1 MKYVGTYSDPKD
13 IVTKEKLEAVASRVS
28 TNEDNI
34 AMAESDIEGLQT
46 TVGTLQTNVGNVQT
60 ALTSKQDTVVGGAST
75 ITEDNLTASC
85 ALVSNSSGKVAVS
98 AVTSTELGYLDGVT
112 SNVQTQLDSKQGN
125 NDEIQGLRLI
135 GGLNSIGS
143 MTQSVAINPSIN
155 GAGFAYKAG
164 AIVKIYYD
172 SYEMPISDYYINCLF
187 DGRFGT
193 YINFPRPNGN
203 FAWED
208 SKTYPVGAYVT
219 NDGYWYR
226 ALKEN
231 LNVTPT
237 GDTTGIW
244 ELASHSGQSN
254 CINLDNVLISI
265 DITFPFSIRYEN
277 SLSLYWMANFQ
288 NASYIKVEK
297 YDSNLEWFQ
306 VYEKSSI
313 DGGNIINNI
322 WLSNDPSGAGTQ
334 KRMRIT
340 LKVQTGTTWCALT
353 QIALTGVVGGIEG
366 TLVNRGG
373 STMYGDLSPYA
384 NGGAS
389 LGTSSAPWNNV
400 RAHKFYGDGSN
411 LTNIHYPV
419 TSVNSKTGAVVLAAS
434 DVGALPADTV
444 IPTVNNATLTIK
456 RNNIDVGSFTANS
469 VNDVNIDIN
478 VPTDKSD
485 IGLGNVDNVK
495 QYSATNPPP
504 YPVTSVN
511 GHTGAVTVHEVPTVT
526 TADNGKFLRVV
537 DGTWAAVAIANAN
550 GGSF

>member
-1 MKYVGTYSDPKD
+1 MKYVGTFSDPQD
-13 IVTKEKLEAVASRVS
+13 IVTKEKLD
-28 TNEDNI
+28 T
-34 AMAESDIEGLQT
+34 
-46 TVGTLQTNVGNVQT
+46 
-60 ALTSKQDTVVGGAST
+60 KQDKITGAATT
-75 ITEDNLTASC
+75 ITENNLTASR

-112 SNVQTQLDSKQGN
+112 SNVQTQIDGKQGN
-125 NDEIQGLRLI
+125 NDEIQGLRLT

-172 SYEMPISDYYINCLF
+172 GYEMPIGEYNINSLF

-219 NDGYWYR
+219 NGGYWYR

-231 LNVTPT
+231 SNVTPT
-237 GDTTGIW
+237 GDTTGAW
-244 ELASHSGQSN
+244 ELASHSRQSN
-254 CINLDNVLISI
+254 YINLDNVLISI
-265 DITFPFSIRYEN
+265 DITFPFNIRYEN
-277 SLSLYWMANFQ
+277 SLSLYWRANYQ
-288 NASYIKVEK
+288 NASYVKVEK

-313 DGGNIINNI
+313 DGRNIINNI
-322 WLSNDPSGAGTQ
+322 WLDNDPSGAGTQ

-340 LKVQTGTTWCALT
+340 LKTQTGTTWCALT
-353 QIALTGVVGGIEG
+353 QIAITGVVGGIEG

-373 STMYGDLSPYA
+373 STMYGDLSPYV

-419 TSVNSKTGAVVLAAS
+419 TSVNTKTGAVHLNAN

-469 VNDVNIDIN
+469 ANDVNIDIN

-485 IGLGNVDNVK
+485 IGLSNVDNVK
-495 QYSATNPPP
+495 QYSASNPPP

-511 GHTGAVTVHEVPTVT
+511 GHTGAVTIAALPAVT

-537 DGTWAAVAIANAN
+537 NGAWTAVEIDNAN

>member
-1 MKYVGTYSDPKD
+1 MKYIGQYSSPED
-13 IVTKEKLEAVASRVS
+13 IATLDKVRSVEILATDASDLADSAKNALAEHVDDTNIHVTLAEK
-28 TNEDNI
+28 
-34 AMAESDIEGLQT
+34 T
-46 TVGTLQTNVGNVQT
+46 TWNG
-60 ALTSKQDTVVGGAST
+60 KQDKITGAATT
-75 ITEDNLTASC
+75 ITDDNLTANR
-85 ALVSNSSGKVAVS
+85 ALISNSSGKVAVS
-98 AVTSTELGYLDGVT
+98 AVTSTEIGYLDGVT

-125 NDEIQGLRLI
+125 NDEIQGLRLT

-143 MTQSVAINPSIN
+143 ITQSVAINPAIN

-172 SYEMPISDYYINCLF
+172 GYEMPIGDYDINSLF

-219 NDGYWYR
+219 NDGHWYR

-231 LNVTPT
+231 SNVTPT
-237 GDTTGIW
+237 GDTTGAW
-244 ELASHSGQSN
+244 ELASRSGQSN
-254 CINLDNVLISI
+254 YINLDNVLISI
-265 DITFPFSIRYEN
+265 DITFPFAIRYEN
-277 SLSLYWMANFQ
+277 SLSLYWRANRQ

-313 DGGNIINNI
+313 DGGDIINNI

-340 LKVQTGTTWCALT
+340 IKVQTGTTWCALT
-353 QIALTGVVGGIEG
+353 QIALTGIVGGIEG

-373 STMYGDLSPYA
+373 STMYGDLSPYT

-389 LGTSSAPWNNV
+389 LGTSSKPWNNV

-419 TSVNSKTGAVVLAAS
+419 TSVNTKTGAVTISAS
-434 DVGALPADTV
+434 DVGAQPT
-444 IPTVNNATLTIK
+444 ITVNGIVQGDGAGNLSAAEL
-456 RNNIDVGSFTANS
+456 NPAAV
-469 VNDVNIDIN
+469 
-478 VPTDKSD
+478 
-485 IGLGNVDNVK
+485 GLGNVDNVK

-511 GHTGAVTVHEVPTVT
+511 GKTGTITVHEVPTVT

-537 DGTWAAVAIANAN
+537 NGAWTAVEIDNAN

>member
-1 MKYVGTYSDPKD
+1 MKYVGTFSDPKD
-13 IVTKEKLEAVASRVS
+13 IVTKEKLD
-28 TNEDNI
+28 T
-34 AMAESDIEGLQT
+34 
-46 TVGTLQTNVGNVQT
+46 
-60 ALTSKQDTVVGGAST
+60 KQDKITGAATT
-75 ITEDNLTASC
+75 ITDDNLTASRT
-85 ALVSNSSGKVAVS
+85 LISNSSGKVAIS
-98 AVTSTELGYLDGVT
+98 NVTSTELGYLDGVT

-125 NDEIQGLRLI
+125 NDEIQGLRLT

-143 MTQSVAINPSIN
+143 MTQSVAINPAIN

-172 SYEMPISDYYINCLF
+172 GYEMPIGDYDINSLF

-231 LNVTPT
+231 LNVTPA
-237 GDTTGIW
+237 GDTTGVW
-244 ELASHSGQSN
+244 ELASRSGQSN
-254 CINLDNVLISI
+254 YINLDNVLISI
-265 DITFPFSIRYEN
+265 DITFPFAIRYEN
-277 SLSLYWMANFQ
+277 SLSLYWRANRQ

-313 DGGNIINNI
+313 DGGDIINNI

-340 LKVQTGTTWCALT
+340 IKVQTGTTWCALT
-353 QIALTGVVGGIEG
+353 QIALTGIVGGIEG

-373 STMYGDLSPYA
+373 STMYGDLSPYV

-400 RAHKFYGDGSN
+400 RANKFYGDGSN

-419 TSVNSKTGAVVLAAS
+419 TSVNTKTGAVQLNADDVGALPNTMVIPTKTSQLDNDSGFITSAPVTSVNSKTGAVTISAS
-434 DVGALPADTV
+434 DVGAQPT
-444 IPTVNNATLTIK
+444 ITVNGIIQGDGTGKLSAAELNPAA
-456 RNNIDVGSFTANS
+456 V
-469 VNDVNIDIN
+469 
-478 VPTDKSD
+478 
-485 IGLGNVDNVK
+485 GLGNVDNVK

-511 GHTGAVTVHEVPTVT
+511 GHTGAVTISSLPTVT
-526 TADNGKFLRVV
+526 TTDNGKFLRVV
-537 DGTWAAVAIANAN
+537 NGAWMAVEIDNAN